1 MSFIDE
7 LIEKIIN
14 KQRREKTLLIEESKK
29 SETQNETQSVDE
41 TIESKE
47 IKVEYFSK
55 VEKGKHIHD
64 VRIVYDG
71 EIIPVG
77 NLYSKKDDNNVEHQA
92 EKSIREIVNEIQK
105 IINPLNESESTMRIG

>member
-7 LIEKIIN
+7 LIEIIN
-14 KQRREKTLLIEESKK
+14 KQRRKKTLLIEEAKK
-29 SETQNETQSVDE
+29 SETQNETQSVEE
-41 TIESKE
+41 TIEPKD
-47 IKVEYFSK
+47 IKVEYFSR

-64 VRIVYDG
+64 VRIVCDG

-92 EKSIREIVNEIQK
+92 EKSIREIVYEIQK
-105 IINPLNESESTMRIG
+105 NINSLNESESTMRIG